1 MATDEI
7 PPDKITSYTIPKI
20 PHIILCGAGA
30 EGIKNFDTIFPKLEE
45 CPLCGKPR
53 GTGAGYCNFTISRA

>member
-30 EGIKNFDTIFPKLEE
+30 EGIKNFDTI
-45 CPLCGKPR
+45 LCWR
-53 GTGAGYCNFTISRA
+53 GYD